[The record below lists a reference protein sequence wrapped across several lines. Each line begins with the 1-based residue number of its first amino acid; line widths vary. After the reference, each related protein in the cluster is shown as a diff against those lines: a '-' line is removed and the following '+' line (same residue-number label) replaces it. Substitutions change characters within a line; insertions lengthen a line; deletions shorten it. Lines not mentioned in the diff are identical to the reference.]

1 MDVNVVVVLALL
13 TVCTRTD
20 DVLPENVLL
29 PLYWAVTLCV
39 PADRV
44 DTESAA
50 NPLASIVDDPRF
62 VAPSRNV
69 TVPVGVPDELDTKAV
84 NPTLCPY
91 VDGFGDD
98 VSAVDV
104 AADAAVTIWVRA
116 EEVLAA

>member
-1 MDVNVVVVLALL
+1 MEVNVVVVLALL
-13 TVCTRTD
+13 TVCTRTA

-29 PLYWAVTLCV
+29 PLYRAVTLCV

-44 DTESAA
+44 DTDSAA

-69 TVPVGVPDELDTKAV
+69 TVPVGVPEELDTKAG

-91 VDGFGDD
+91 VEGFGDD
-98 VSAVDV
+98 VSAVEV
-104 AADAAVTIWVRA
+104 ATSEAFTICVTA